1 MYYIRRYERAKTRY
15 LTAQNTYRNAVD
27 KKEYLF
33 QRTQPQAIQIKA
45 DPVMGSGDSNP
56 LEQYM
61 IEKDR
66 LKIDTVITEAWELL
80 RERERILAVAERDLR
95 GSIGLYDRVYV
106 ARYLDGIAV
115 EVIAKRMNY
124 SKRQIYRVLDIV
136 SKKMAQNVTKA
147 VIE

>member
-1 MYYIRRYERAKTRY
+1 MYYIRRYERAKSKY
-15 LTAQNTYRNAVD
+15 MTAQNAYRAAVD
-27 KKEYLF
+27 KKEFLF

-66 LKIDTVITEAWELL
+66 LQIDTVITEAWELL

-95 GSIGLYDRVYV
+95 GSIGLFDRIYV
-106 ARYLDGIAV
+106 ARYLDGL
-115 EVIAKRMNY
+115 EVDHIAKRLHY
-124 SKRQIYRVLDIV
+124 SRSQVYRILERIAGKD
-136 SKKMAQNVTKA
+136 ATKCD
-147 VIE
+147 